1 MRDFIDPDGCRWS
14 ASVGRESYGML
25 VVLLV
30 PANGGGVRKAMLA
43 AETRLEAQQ
52 ELQALSECELQ
63 ERLEAS
69 VPWEEPYLQ
78 Q

>member
-1 MRDFIDPDGCRWS
+1 MRAFLDAQGRSWS
-14 ASVGRESYGML
+14 ASIGRESYGML

-30 PANGGGVRKAMLA
+30 PEGGDGVRKAMLA

-52 ELQALSECELQ
+52 ELQALSESDLR

-69 VPWEEPYLQ
+69 VPWEQPQ
-78 Q
+78 FNG